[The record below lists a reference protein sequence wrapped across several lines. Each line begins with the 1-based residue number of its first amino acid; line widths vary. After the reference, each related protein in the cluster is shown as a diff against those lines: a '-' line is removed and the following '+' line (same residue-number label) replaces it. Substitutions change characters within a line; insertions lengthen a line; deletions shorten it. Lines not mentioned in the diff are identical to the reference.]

1 MENKLDYKD
10 ELAEIRRQQ
19 KELAKREKALKSR
32 QVAEKDIDKWSVKLI

>member
-32 QVAEKDIDKWSVKLI
+32 QFMLYVLVWVKL